1 MQKVA
6 ISQGDV
12 IRSSWFREEKRRGP
26 ECCIGEL
33 IALSTSGVTD
43 VTTETEQYLAPGGQ
57 VELDSAKPSP
67 PGQDQVLSLGMRIV
81 ETLIPALTLY

>member
-6 ISQGDV
+6 TSQGGV
-12 IRSSWFREEKRRGP
+12 IKSFFFALVKRRVLYVCVSPG
-26 ECCIGEL
+26 L

-67 PGQDQVLSLGMRIV
+67 PGQDQVLSLGMRV
-81 ETLIPALTLY
+81 WKH